1 MNYPNIFSPITIG
14 NTVFKNRIWS
24 APAGTHLL
32 YGREAYPS
40 DAAVEYYAKK
50 AAGGAACITYSAQNM
65 DFCQPYDNLHAA
77 ENILQPESHRFWS
90 RFTDQIHFYGAKVS
104 LELLAFSYHAYDEDK
119 NSVMLTVNGERGT
132 VQLTKEHMQAIAETY
147 ADVAECAV
155 AVGFDMI
162 LLHFG
167 HGLVVSQFFSKLYNR
182 RTDEFSAQ
190 SIENRCRFA
199 DMILDAIRARVG
211 NKLLIE
217 MRISGSELGAGG
229 YEVGDC
235 IEMIKHFQDR
245 IDLAH
250 ISTGM
255 FFTGTGNITHPTIFL
270 EEGCNAKYAAAVKAD
285 PGVTIP
291 VLTLGAFE
299 HMDKIEQ
306 TIASGGA
313 DVVAMA
319 RGLICDAARVNKALD
334 GKEDEAIPCLR
345 CFHCLDYGRAP
356 TFACS
361 ANPTVGRERDLALRI
376 PPVGEKKRVVII
388 GGGPAGMQAALTAC
402 ERGHEVIL
410 LEKEPVLGGKLT
422 FSRGVSFKQT
432 LREFMDYQ
440 IHMMQKRGIDVRL
453 NTEATPELVESF
465 KADVVLAAVGADPF
479 VPNIPGIAGANVI
492 TAGECYEKLERGED
506 VGESICVLGGGLV
519 GCETALH
526 LAMDCG
532 KRVTIVEQLSELA
545 AEEMYLTRDALLDR
559 IGEYCEAAYVRAR
572 CTEVRA
578 DGLVFEDR
586 WGRSHTVPCD
596 TVVLSAGMRA
606 RQTEAEAFR
615 GCAKRFARIG
625 DCAKASNVR
634 NATRTGF
641 DAAVQL

>member
-1 MNYPNIFSPITIG
+1 MNYPHIFSPITIG

-65 DFCQPYDNLHAA
+65 DFCQPYDDLHAC

-90 RFTDQIHFYGAKVS
+90 RFTDQIHFYDAKVS
-104 LELLAFSYHAYDEDK
+104 LELLAFQHHAYDKDK
-119 NSVMLTVNGERGT
+119 NSVLLTVNGERGT
-132 VQLTKEHMQAIAETY
+132 VQLTKQHMEAIARTY
-147 ADVAECAV
+147 ADVAECAL

-162 LLHFG
+162 MLHFG
-167 HGLVVSQFFSKLYNR
+167 HGLCVSQFFSTLYNQR
-182 RTDEFSAQ
+182 EDEFGPQ

-199 DMILDAIRARVG
+199 DMIIDAIRARVG
-211 NKLLIE
+211 RKLLIE
-217 MRISGSELGAGG
+217 MRISGSELGPGG
-229 YEVGDC
+229 YEIDDC
-235 IEMIKHFQDR
+235 IKMVKHFQDR

-285 PGVTIP
+285 PEVRIP

-299 HMDKIEQ
+299 HMDKIEE

-313 DVVAMA
+313 DIVAMA

-334 GKEDEAIPCLR
+334 GKADEAIPCLR

-388 GGGPAGMQAALTAC
+388 GGGPAGMQAALTAS
-402 ERGHEVIL
+402 ERGHEVIV
-410 LEKEPVLGGKLT
+410 LEKEAELGGKLT

-432 LREFMDYQ
+432 LREFMEYQ
-440 IHMMQKRGIDVRL
+440 IHMMRKRGIDVRL
-453 NTEATPELVESF
+453 HTEATPELVAALQ
-465 KADVVLAAVGADPF
+465 ADVVLAAIGADPF
-479 VPNIPGIAGANVI
+479 VPPIAGITGQNVM
-492 TAGECYEKLERGED
+492 TAGECYSKLRCGED
-506 VGESICVLGGGLV
+506 VGERICVLGGGLV

-532 KRVTIVEQLSELA
+532 KRVTVVEMLPELA
-545 AEEMYLTRDALLDR
+545 GEEMHMTREALLDR
-559 IGEYCEAAYVRAR
+559 IGEYCEAAYVNAR
-572 CTEVRA
+572 CTEIRE

-586 WGRSHTVPCD
+586 WGAQHFVPCD
-596 TVVLSAGMRA
+596 TVVLSAGMRP
-606 RQTEAEAFR
+606 RQAEAEAFR
-615 GCAKRFARIG
+615 ACAPRFTRIG
-625 DCAKASNVR
+625 DCVKAANVR

-641 DAAVQL
+641 DAAAQL